1 LFGCCNTTSTDRMPY
16 SCETCEEKSFCC
28 SAYEYCVSCCLNPI
42 DNQFLEK
49 RKDSSFRKTLPK
61 GQVWL
66 WALEDDFE
74 FCTAQCRTSSR
85 TVIHQNTFK
94 SPLKHC
100 YGPSGP
106 SFTNDGVDRHE
117 KRELESEESTKD
129 KKVQKVVHHD
139 DIDHE
144 NNERVQV
151 ELVDQGVETEVK
163 DDTSDTKTTG
173 VDLVQDKTGHE
184 TKDEEVVVEK
194 QSVASDEVL
203 DKITE
208 DVAKNTAKS
217 DTRGDTSDAMSEE
230 FAEILARLKRVEEE
244 KKALEEENKRLKDRS
259 NSDVDT
265 AGSDQKTTSTSTRDN
280 SEEIITAMSHDMEH
294 QYVYDQT
301 VQINASAKPSH
312 AVNSKFI
319 RFSYYMMYIMTAFS
333 IWLSYYWEIV

>member
-1 LFGCCNTTSTDRMPY
+1 M
-16 SCETCEEKSFCC
+16 
-28 SAYEYCVSCCLNPI
+28 
-42 DNQFLEK
+42 
-49 RKDSSFRKTLPK
+49 
-61 GQVWL
+61 WL

-117 KRELESEESTKD
+117 KRDLENEEPIKE
-129 KKVQKVVHHD
+129 KKTHKVVHHD

-144 NNERVQV
+144 NNNERVKA
-151 ELVDQGVETEVK
+151 EKVDQSVKTEVK
-163 DDTSDTKTTG
+163 ADASVTKTS
-173 VDLVQDKTGHE
+173 VDLVHDKTGHE

-208 DVAKNTAKS
+208 DVAKSTAKS
-217 DTRGDTSDAMSEE
+217 DTRSDTSDAVSEE

-259 NSDVDT
+259 DVDS
-265 AGSDQKTTSTSTRDN
+265 AGSSQKTTSTATRDN
-280 SEEIITAMSHDMEH
+280 NENIVAAESHDTEH
-294 QYVYDQT
+294 QFVYDQS
-301 VQINASAKPSH
+301 VQINGSAKPSH
-312 AVNSKFI
+312 AVDSKFI
-319 RFSYYMMYIMTAFS
+319 RFSYYMMYFMTAFS
-333 IWLSYYWEIV
+333 IWLSHYWGMV